1 MVRRG
6 LCTGRPPASDSC
18 SGRDQLSCQSLHD
31 TTITI
36 TITTTNNNNNTNY
49 NMGIEYSTEDH
60 QDIPVTGAPKSLEVI
75 KWSGKY
81 VKKDIVLLRLRE
93 NGLNY
98 RLYNTNNR
106 QRVWKL
112 LKLFSALLTLTESLT
127 SRSSPPS

>member
-1 MVRRG
+1 
-6 LCTGRPPASDSC
+6 
-18 SGRDQLSCQSLHD
+18 
-31 TTITI
+31 
-36 TITTTNNNNNTNY
+36 
-49 NMGIEYSTEDH
+49 MGIEYSTEDH

-98 RLYNTNNR
+98 RLYINR
-106 QRVWKL
+106 QSVSKV

-127 SRSSPPS
+127 SLSSPPS

>member
-1 MVRRG
+1 
-6 LCTGRPPASDSC
+6 
-18 SGRDQLSCQSLHD
+18 
-31 TTITI
+31 
-36 TITTTNNNNNTNY
+36 
-49 NMGIEYSTEDH
+49 MGIEYSTEDH

-98 RLYNTNNR
+98 RLYNNNNR